1 MAEDNKP
8 QGNEGGDNGQQTE
21 PAKEVVSY
29 AKYKRETDEY
39 QEQVK
44 VVNAKAADVYRYM
57 NFDQIK
63 EFSDIAD
70 TVTV

>member
-8 QGNEGGDNGQQTE
+8 QGNEGGEGQQTE
-21 PAKEVVSY
+21 PQKEVVSY

-44 VVNAKAADVYRYM
+44 VVNAKAADIYRYM
-57 NFDQIK
+57 NFDQIA
-63 EFSDIAD
+63 EFNELAE